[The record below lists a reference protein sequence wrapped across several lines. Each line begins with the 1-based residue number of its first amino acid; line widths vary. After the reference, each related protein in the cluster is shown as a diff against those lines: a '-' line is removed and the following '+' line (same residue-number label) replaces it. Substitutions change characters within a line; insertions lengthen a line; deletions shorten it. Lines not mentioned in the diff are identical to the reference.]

1 MYLVV
6 IEKNSSSSFR
16 LDFLYC
22 TPGPG
27 FSNRAISKRTSVEIK
42 LVIDPNIHLII
53 KKEIRGG
60 RCYPIYY
67 HAKAN
72 NKYINPNFVKKRD
85 KESYIISLD
94 TKSLYSTAMCYKLP
108 YKVPKFDDD
117 ISKYTIN
124 YILNLDP
131 YGDYCYI
138 FNVDIHYPSKLHD
151 RDNESPILSEPCIP
165 PNDQTKKVM
174 STLYDK
180 KNTPYLL

>member
-1 MYLVV
+1 MYLAV

-22 TPGPG
+22 TSGPG
-27 FSNRAISKRTSVEIK
+27 FSNRAMSKMTSVEIK
-42 LVIDPNIHLII
+42 LNIDPNIHLII
-53 KKEIRGG
+53 KKGIRGG
-60 RCYPIYY
+60 RCDPIYY

-94 TKSLYSTAMCYKLP
+94 ANSLYSTAMCYKLP
-108 YKVPKFDDD
+108 YEEPKFDDD

-151 RDNESPILSEPCIP
+151 RDNESPVLSEQCIP
-165 PNDQTKKVM
+165 PNDQMIKQKK
-174 STLYDK
+174 
-180 KNTPYLL
+180 